1 MCRQVNSS
9 VIEDFA
15 SKDISLQEVEIVMNE
30 LNVQRSPEINNVNSD
45 IFKKSKVVVAPVLCN
60 LSNKV
65 LKVRI
70 DPDDRCDLNMMYSKM
85 KSCVQNENYL
95 SDDFYCNI
103 GRRQGCQLSPLVIF

>member
-1 MCRQVNSS
+1 MCGQVNSS
-9 VIEDFA
+9 VPEDFA

-30 LNVQRSPEINNVNSD
+30 LNVQRSPEINDVNND
-45 IFKKSKVVVAPVLCN
+45 IFKKSKLVAAPMLCN

-70 DPDDRCDLNMMYSKM
+70 NPDDRCDLNMMYSKNNR
-85 KSCVQNENYL
+85 VQNENYL

-103 GRRQGCQLSPLVIF
+103 ATRQGFQLSPLVFF